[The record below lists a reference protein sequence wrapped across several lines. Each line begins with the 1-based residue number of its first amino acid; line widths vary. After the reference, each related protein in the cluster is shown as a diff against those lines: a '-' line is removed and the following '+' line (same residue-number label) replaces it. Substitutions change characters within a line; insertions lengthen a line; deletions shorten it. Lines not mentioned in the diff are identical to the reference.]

1 MRNKDS
7 AMKSRE
13 RKKIYVKELET
24 KNKYLEAEC
33 RRLSYAL
40 QCHAAENMVLRQ
52 SLLKDRPVGAP
63 TAMQES
69 AVLTGK
75 AHQTNMP
82 MLCFFMKRSC
92 SFFLETQYKHTHTRI
107 NIYPYKHTYTHPT
120 SMSTSKR
127 LSWLDLEIHEIL
139 RFTKSITKSVS
150 LSTGTSP
157 PTERIISRKY
167 NTHVKSII

>member
-1 MRNKDS
+1 VSYQGNCIVKFVRQMRNKDS

-13 RKKIYVKELET
+13 RKKIYVKELEM
-24 KNKYLEAEC
+24 KSKYLEAEC

-82 MLCFFMKRSC
+82 MLCFVLNSITWAKSGKVVWLLSSC
-92 SFFLETQYKHTHTRI
+92 SLVAT
-107 NIYPYKHTYTHPT
+107 
-120 SMSTSKR
+120 
-127 LSWLDLEIHEIL
+127 
-139 RFTKSITKSVS
+139 
-150 LSTGTSP
+150 
-157 PTERIISRKY
+157 
-167 NTHVKSII
+167 